1 MRNLKRALSLVMAMA
16 LIVGMMVV
24 SASAVS
30 KDFTDSSEIQHKEA
44 VNTMV
49 ALNVIS
55 GKEDGSYYDPAG
67 TLTRAEM
74 AKIISYVMNGGV
86 EPVVGTKVTPT
97 YSDIKGHW
105 AEAYIEYCT
114 SMGIIN
120 GDGAG
125 KFNPG
130 GTLTAEQAAKMFLT
144 AMGYNA
150 KVFGFVG
157 NDWAMNVGRYANEAG
172 LYKELGDIVA
182 SQPITRDNAAQMAYN
197 AIQATM
203 MRRTWS
209 QDMSTGQL
217 TETYAPWIDTTTTSS
232 GVSYSTAHTLFS
244 EKFNGI
250 SYEGVLTASGEYG
263 IGSSTGAKESLKMAN
278 VDKVNG
284 VSTTSASF
292 PNSVKYEDVTNLV
305 GQYVKVLMN
314 RTTNEV
320 YGVYAV
326 AEKNT
331 VSVVTTVDKITY
343 DATDAEIDVDG
354 TSYDFD
360 AGNIVYTNGTGA
372 TAVSSAFSGTAR
384 ASGDTA
390 RVIDN
395 DGDGEIDL
403 VLIETIALG
412 KVNYVGTDSFS
423 ITHLA
428 GTRGQAAGVGG
439 YTNANQKFADVIAP
453 SNLAK
458 DNYVVVSEDFYSKTD
473 KYEVVTPVSATVN
486 GTKDGQWMLDDVWYK
501 PFSGDTTDNLGTS
514 MKGGETVDYIAFG
527 GITYYAAKTSDVATL
542 DNIAL
547 VVTAGLTDAEGN
559 ITAGSQKAVL
569 MLSNGTKTTVETVDV
584 NGDQAPAT
592 GLVGQLVS
600 YTTTSGGKYILSPI
614 SSEAGTDFDDYVNAT
629 VSGTTGIAKVGTV
642 DIADDA
648 VVFVMK
654 AAGAT
659 INTANAGNDAK
670 ILTGK
675 QVKSLTVGDYDT
687 ANVQALISNINGF
700 GYVKVM
706 TLFNDDIDAD
716 LPGTFDGT
724 DYGYLVADAYRTYDA
739 DNTTW
744 YRNYRI
750 WNGTET
756 IVVKEDST
764 GSFDGL
770 KAGAVISYNDAG
782 NGIVEDVKVL
792 APALTQVTGYD
803 EAANKMSVVGG
814 SATKITSDTVIFY
827 VNSATHEGFTGG
839 TIAIADD
846 TAMPYG
852 SITAADQANVRVL
865 ASTAAGHTD
874 EWAFIL
880 VDVNNTMKAGP
891 TMVLSGTGIT
901 AANIAEALASSN
913 AVTVN
918 GTLASG
924 ATVNVNAGK
933 TLTVA
938 ATQANAVTVNVN
950 GGNLVVNDGL
960 GFANGSKIVA
970 TSGSSVKFGTR
981 DVVGGT
987 GLTSSASITLETNT
1001 VGSGIGL
1008 VYTLAGDT
1016 VLNGGTL
1023 ELGGKDTFKA
1033 TTSAKISGTSGAK
1046 IIVYGSASDQP
1057 TITNIT
1063 YDKLTESTGTYTV
1076 TSGQTLTS
1084 TSSQV
1089 TYTWTSGPDASGAT
1103 VSGWL

>member
-24 SASAVS
+24 SASAAS

-263 IGSSTGAKESLKMAN
+263 IGSTGAKESLKMAN

-384 ASGDTA
+384 AEGDKA

-423 ITHLA
+423 ITKLA
-428 GTRGQAAGVGG
+428 GTRGQGTGVGG

-486 GTKDGQWMLDDVWYK
+486 GTKDGQWMLNDTWFK
-501 PFSGDTTDNLGTS
+501 PFSGDTTDNLSTS

-547 VVTAGLTDAEGN
+547 VVNAGKTGSDALN
-559 ITAGSQKAVL
+559 AGSEKAVL
-569 MLSNGTKTTVETVDV
+569 MLANGTKTTVETVDV
-584 NGDQAPAT
+584 NGDQFDAT
-592 GLVGQLVS
+592 TLVGKMVS
-600 YTTTSGGKYILSPI
+600 YTTTSGGKYILTEI
-614 SSEAGTDFDDYVNAT
+614 TGAAGTDFDSYVKAK
-629 VSGTTGIAKVGTV
+629 VAASGSSTSIAKVGTV

-648 VVFVMK
+648 VVFVMRYK
-654 AAGAT
+654 TGV
-659 INTANAGNDAK
+659 NTANAANDATV
-670 ILTGK
+670 LTGK
-675 QVKSLTVGDYDT
+675 EVKTLTAGTYNTND
-687 ANVQALISNINGF
+687 VQALVSNINGF

-706 TLFNDDIDAD
+706 TLFNNTADQELPDA
-716 LPGTFDGT
+716 FDGSS
-724 DYGYLVADAYRTYDA
+724 YGYLVADAYQTYDGA
-739 DNTTW
+739 NTTW

-750 WNGTET
+750 WNGTEVIT
-756 IVVKEDST
+756 VKEDAS
-764 GSFDGL
+764 GL
-770 KAGAVISYNDAG
+770 PAEMKAGSVIKYNAAG
-782 NGIVEDVKVL
+782 EGLVKDVEL
-792 APALTQVTGYD
+792 ASPALTQVTGYD
-803 EAANKMSVVGG
+803 QAANKMSVVGNT
-814 SATKITSDTVIFY
+814 ATKITSDTVIFY

-846 TAMPYG
+846 TSADG

-865 ASTAAGHTD
+865 AGTGDKAD
-874 EWAFIL
+874 EWEFIL
-880 VDVNNTMKAGP
+880 VDVNNKMAAGP
-891 TMVLSGTGIT
+891 TAVLGSTATVADVNKALSSYDNVTVTNPTFALTANVTIPQDKTLTINGNVTGGASYKFVGGGTI
-901 AANIAEALASSN
+901 N
-913 AVTVN
+913 VN
-918 GTLASG
+918 GTVDRTEALTTLVTLGSG
-924 ATVNVNAGK
+924 ATQEIPLPAVNVQIGSISGRVGDTTGLAYNGTDLAGK
-933 TLTVA
+933 MLYQYDFTNVTGFTGGTSVVKVDGRQISVADAKDLADRFSASGEQHVITVD
-938 ATQANAVTVNVN
+938 VT
-950 GGNLVVNDGL
+950 NDG
-960 GFANGSKIVA
+960 
-970 TSGSSVKFGTR
+970 
-981 DVVGGT
+981 
-987 GLTSSASITLETNT
+987 T
-1001 VGSGIGL
+1001 V
-1008 VYTLAGDT
+1008 D
-1016 VLNGGTL
+1016 
-1023 ELGGKDTFKA
+1023 F
-1033 TTSAKISGTSGAK
+1033 
-1046 IIVYGSASDQP
+1046 
-1057 TITNIT
+1057 TI
-1063 YDKLTESTGTYTV
+1063 KV
-1076 TSGQTLTS
+1076 TA
-1084 TSSQV
+1084 
-1089 TYTWTSGPDASGAT
+1089 P
-1103 VSGWL
+1103 

>member
-24 SASAVS
+24 SASTVS

-423 ITHLA
+423 ITKLA
-428 GTRGQAAGVGG
+428 GTRGQGTGVGG

-486 GTKDGQWMLDDVWYK
+486 GTKDGQWMLNDTWFK
-501 PFSGDTTDNLGTS
+501 PFSGDTTDNLSTS

-547 VVTAGLTDAEGN
+547 VVTADKTGGAGN
-559 ITAGSQKAVL
+559 ITAGTEKAVL
-569 MLSNGTKTTVETVDV
+569 MLANGTKTTVETVDV
-584 NGDQAPAT
+584 NGDQASAT
-592 GLVGQLVS
+592 GLVGKMVS
-600 YTTTSGGKYILSPI
+600 YTTTSGGKYILTEI
-614 SSEAGTDFDDYVNAT
+614 TGAVGTDFDSYVKAK
-629 VSGTTGIAKVGTV
+629 VAASGSSTSIAKVGTV

-648 VVFVMK
+648 VVFVMRYK
-654 AAGAT
+654 TGVNA
-659 INTANAGNDAK
+659 ANAANDATV
-670 ILTGK
+670 LTGK
-675 QVKSLTVGDYDT
+675 EVKTLTAGTYNTND
-687 ANVQALISNINGF
+687 VQALVSNINGF

-706 TLFNDDIDAD
+706 TLFNNTPDQKLPDA
-716 LPGTFDGT
+716 FDGSS
-724 DYGYLVADAYRTYDA
+724 YGYLVADAYQTYDGA
-739 DNTTW
+739 NTTW

-750 WNGTET
+750 WNGTEVIT
-756 IVVKEDST
+756 VKEDAS
-764 GSFDGL
+764 GL
-770 KAGAVISYNDAG
+770 PAEMKAGSVIKYNDAG
-782 NGIVEDVKVL
+782 EGLVKDVEL
-792 APALTQVTGYD
+792 ASPALTQVTGYD
-803 EAANKMSVVGG
+803 QAANKMSVVGNT
-814 SATKITSDTVIFY
+814 ATKITSDTVIFY

-846 TAMPYG
+846 TSADG

-865 ASTAAGHTD
+865 AGTGDKAD
-874 EWAFIL
+874 EWEFIL
-880 VDVNNTMKAGP
+880 VDVNNKMAAGP
-891 TMVLSGTGIT
+891 TAVLGSTATVADVNKALSSYDNVTVTNPTFALTANVTIPQDKTLTINGNVTGGASYKFVGGGTI
-901 AANIAEALASSN
+901 N
-913 AVTVN
+913 VN
-918 GTLASG
+918 GTVDRTEALTTLVALGSG
-924 ATVNVNAGK
+924 ATQEITLPAVNVKIGDISGRVGDTTGLAYNGSDLAGK
-933 TLTVA
+933 LLYQYDFTALS
-938 ATQANAVTVNVN
+938 
-950 GGNLVVNDGL
+950 
-960 GFANGSKIVA
+960 GF
-970 TSGSSVKFGTR
+970 T
-981 DVVGGT
+981 GGT
-987 GLTSSASITLETNT
+987 SVVKVDGKTISVADAKDLADRFSSSGEKHVITVDVQPDST
-1001 VGSGIGL
+1001 V
-1008 VYTLAGDT
+1008 D
-1016 VLNGGTL
+1016 
-1023 ELGGKDTFKA
+1023 F
-1033 TTSAKISGTSGAK
+1033 
-1046 IIVYGSASDQP
+1046 
-1057 TITNIT
+1057 TIT
-1063 YDKLTESTGTYTV
+1063 V
-1076 TSGQTLTS
+1076 TA
-1084 TSSQV
+1084 
-1089 TYTWTSGPDASGAT
+1089 P
-1103 VSGWL
+1103 

>member
-1 MRNLKRALSLVMAMA
+1 MRNLKRALSLVMAAAM
-16 LIVGMMVV
+16 LIGMMVV

-263 IGSSTGAKESLKMAN
+263 IGSTGAKESLKMAS

-360 AGNIVYTNGTGA
+360 AGNIVYTNGSITGA
-372 TAVSSAFSGTAR
+372 VSAVFSSTAR
-384 ASGDTA
+384 AEGDKA

-423 ITHLA
+423 ITKLA
-428 GTRGQAAGVGG
+428 GTRGQGTGVGG

-486 GTKDGQWMLDDVWYK
+486 GTKDGQWMLNDTWFK
-501 PFSGDTTDNLGTS
+501 PFSGDTTDNLSTS

-547 VVTAGLTDAEGN
+547 VVNAGKTGSDALN
-559 ITAGSQKAVL
+559 AGSEKAVL
-569 MLSNGTKTTVETVDV
+569 MLANGTKTTVETVDV
-584 NGDQAPAT
+584 NGDQFDAT
-592 GLVGQLVS
+592 TLVGKMVS
-600 YTTTSGGKYILSPI
+600 YTTTSGGKYILTEI
-614 SSEAGTDFDDYVNAT
+614 TGAAGTDFDSYVKAK
-629 VSGTTGIAKVGTV
+629 VAASGSSTSIAKVGTV

-648 VVFVMK
+648 VVFVMRYK
-654 AAGAT
+654 TGV
-659 INTANAGNDAK
+659 NTANAANDATV
-670 ILTGK
+670 LTGK
-675 QVKSLTVGDYDT
+675 EVKTLTAGTYNTND
-687 ANVQALISNINGF
+687 VQALVSNINGF

-706 TLFNDDIDAD
+706 TLFNNTADQELPDA
-716 LPGTFDGT
+716 FDGSS
-724 DYGYLVADAYRTYDA
+724 YGYLVADAYQTYDGA
-739 DNTTW
+739 NTTW

-750 WNGTET
+750 WNGTEVIT
-756 IVVKEDST
+756 VKEDAS
-764 GSFDGL
+764 GL
-770 KAGAVISYNDAG
+770 PAEMKAGSVIKYNAAG
-782 NGIVEDVKVL
+782 EGLVKDVEL
-792 APALTQVTGYD
+792 ASPALTQVTGYD
-803 EAANKMSVVGG
+803 QAANKMSVVGNT
-814 SATKITSDTVIFY
+814 ATKITSDTVIFY

-846 TAMPYG
+846 TSADG

-865 ASTAAGHTD
+865 AGTGDKAD
-874 EWAFIL
+874 EWEFIL
-880 VDVNNTMKAGP
+880 VDVNNKMAAGP
-891 TMVLSGTGIT
+891 TAVLGSTATVADVNKALSSYDNVTVTNPTFALTANVTIPQDKTLTINGNVTGGASYKFVGGGTI
-901 AANIAEALASSN
+901 N
-913 AVTVN
+913 VN
-918 GTLASG
+918 GTVDRTEALTTLVTLGSG
-924 ATVNVNAGK
+924 ATQEIPLPAVNVQIGSISGRVGDTTGLAYNGTDLAGK
-933 TLTVA
+933 MLYQYDFTNVTGFTGGTSVVKVDGRQISVADAKDLADRFSASGEQHVITVD
-938 ATQANAVTVNVN
+938 VT
-950 GGNLVVNDGL
+950 NDG
-960 GFANGSKIVA
+960 
-970 TSGSSVKFGTR
+970 
-981 DVVGGT
+981 
-987 GLTSSASITLETNT
+987 T
-1001 VGSGIGL
+1001 V
-1008 VYTLAGDT
+1008 D
-1016 VLNGGTL
+1016 
-1023 ELGGKDTFKA
+1023 F
-1033 TTSAKISGTSGAK
+1033 
-1046 IIVYGSASDQP
+1046 
-1057 TITNIT
+1057 TI
-1063 YDKLTESTGTYTV
+1063 KV
-1076 TSGQTLTS
+1076 TA
-1084 TSSQV
+1084 
-1089 TYTWTSGPDASGAT
+1089 P
-1103 VSGWL
+1103 